1 METVLYF
8 SDNFFSAG
16 LTDIYNEKQEIVGQL
31 NLKSIFSSSLEVL
44 NESHEPVATGRFAF
58 FTNRWI
64 VEDGHGRELG
74 ILRPRFSFFSKRY
87 EYRSH
92 EHGTFRI
99 HSEAFSRH
107 YEIFNE
113 KKEKVAEFDK
123 ISGIFSAPAFRLQN
137 WAPIRNEEWIAVVM
151 GVSMIQRRISS
162 QAANAHPH

>member
-44 NESHEPVATGRFAF
+44 NESHEPVVTGRFSF

-74 ILRPRFSFFSKRY
+74 ILRP
-87 EYRSH
+87 
-92 EHGTFRI
+92 
-99 HSEAFSRH
+99 
-107 YEIFNE
+107 
-113 KKEKVAEFDK
+113 
-123 ISGIFSAPAFRLQN
+123 
-137 WAPIRNEEWIAVVM
+137 
-151 GVSMIQRRISS
+151 
-162 QAANAHPH
+162 